1 MSFVHYS
8 QPTLLELQKK
18 ARASTEKA
26 GKRGRAMNPVVI
38 QGRTI
43 AKSYWGKAWCDTIE
57 SYADYSS
64 RLDRGKRYVRG
75 GTVIDLQIKKG
86 VVKALV
92 QGRRVRPYK
101 VTIEI
106 QPISQTRLNKIKK
119 VCEKRIT
126 DIEAL
131 MNGDF
136 PEDLQELFLN
146 KEGLFPGPRQIS
158 FDCSCPDWARLCKH
172 VAAVLYGIGAMFDEN
187 PFLFFELRGID
198 VNSLVSEALVNHVD
212 QMLSHAHVHTKRM
225 IDDKDISDIF
235 QLDVK

>member
-1 MSFVHYS
+1 MKGVEIGAFHLGV
-8 QPTLLELQKK
+8 PI
-18 ARASTEKA
+18 
-26 GKRGRAMNPVVI
+26 I
-38 QGRTI
+38 QGGMGVGI
-43 AKSYWGKAWCDTIE
+43 S
-57 SYADYSS
+57 
-64 RLDRGKRYVRG
+64 LG
-75 GTVIDLQIKKG
+75 GLAGAVAHEGGMGIISTAQIGFKQPDFMKNVQEANLRAIDLQIKKG

-198 VNSLVSEALVNHVD
+198 VNSLVSEALINHVD